1 MANAGLSREEE
12 NVGSLDDQP
21 QQTQL
26 PAERRPAT
34 VALIVLAVL
43 AVGAVVTYLG
53 PILKPFL
60 IAVFLFY
67 TTRAAANF
75 LIRLRFPAWLAYLT
89 LLVVA
94 GAATVVA
101 TVFVYREAETFYGD
115 WPKYQERI
123 LALIG
128 EGATGARESLEEMFQ
143 VSFADVFGYAFQK
156 SVSVLELL
164 LMTFFYLLFLI
175 LGAGKLPGRIRKAF
189 PGERAQRVLSIG
201 RQISA
206 GMEQFMKVKT
216 VVSLGMSLTA
226 ALVMYAFG
234 LKHWLLWAFLFF
246 ALNYVTYIGSIV
258 ACVPPVVFAY
268 LEFSSPVA
276 ATVLAA
282 LIVLNRVVWIDYVE
296 IKMSGKHLNIDSV
309 LLFLWL
315 AYWGWAWGVLGLILA
330 FPMITSLKIVLEHLE
345 GTRGWA
351 ILMSED

>member
-1 MANAGLSREEE
+1 M
-12 NVGSLDDQP
+12 GSLDNQP
-21 QQTQL
+21 PGAQA
-26 PAERRPAT
+26 PARRRPGAA
-34 VALIVLAVL
+34 ALVVLAVL
-43 AVGAVVTYLG
+43 ATGAVITYLG

-67 TTRAAANF
+67 TTRAAANA
-75 LIRLRFPAWLAYLT
+75 LVRLRFPPWLAYLV

-94 GAATVVA
+94 GAATVTA
-101 TVFVYREAETFYGD
+101 AVFVYGEAQTFYRD
-115 WPKYQERI
+115 WPRYQERI

-128 EGATGARESLEEMFQ
+128 EGAMGARHSLEEMFQ
-143 VSFADVFGYAFQK
+143 VSFRDIFGFAFEK
-156 SVSVLELL
+156 SVGILELL

-175 LGAGKLPGRIRKAF
+175 LGAGKLPGRVQRAF
-189 PGERAQRVLSIG
+189 PGERAERVLSIG

-234 LKHWLLWAFLFF
+234 LDHWLLWAFLFF
-246 ALNYVTYIGSIV
+246 ALNYITYIGSIA

-268 LEFSSPVA
+268 LDLSSPVT

-282 LIVLNRVVWIDYVE
+282 LIILNRVVWIDYVE
-296 IKMSGKHLNIDSV
+296 IKMSGKHLNIGSV

-330 FPMITSLKIVLEHLE
+330 FPMITSLRIVLEHLE
-345 GTRGWA
+345 STRGWA
-351 ILMSED
+351 VLMSED